1 MGSINYRVMIVTCS
15 AEKAADLRHEFF
27 QIMFKEL
34 SSARESHADAA
45 LLTSAVVSDVF
56 ITPINGDTAMIFIKP
71 TGSKEGWAPAEAW
84 KLATRKIE
92 AHCEKTPGAIW
103 ALFSMGGDNDDIG
116 MIRSKYSKRG

>member
-15 AEKAADLRHEFF
+15 AEKAVDLRHEFF

-34 SSARESHADAA
+34 SVAKESHADTA
-45 LLTSAVVSDVF
+45 LLTSAVVSEVF
-56 ITPINGDTAMIFIKP
+56 FVPINPDTALIFIKP

-84 KLATRKIE
+84 KLAIRKIE

-103 ALFSMGGDNDDIG
+103 ALFSMGGDDDDIG
-116 MIRSKYSKRG
+116 MIRSKY